1 MIIPHRGGRAGG
13 SLLPLSEKLAPRKR
27 TGLEFIY
34 GAGESA
40 AEVIVGSGVTTWKPR
55 AAVAQDG
62 DDLWRGGATAQQFF
76 SDPFISDAP
85 VRLWEAFK
93 NPQSVQPSSI
103 AAGRAGGW
111 FAARQTVCIDGI
123 VGHVRR
129 NRARRQRQVGRTSH
143 TAFGLL
149 QQSATPRGQASV
161 GVQHL
166 QPRRIAAS
174 VASLWFFIGEPSQTA
189 QVTPIGAGQVA
200 AIGESQILADEAG
213 DGRLDG
219 SGADSHP
226 GLQIAGAGLEYHT
239 RFVPGTSTYVE
250 GAAEKNPMIR
260 RGYSRDHRPDCEQLV
275 IALIVNNEGFPF
287 SYETFDGNRTDV
299 STMETILRMV
309 ERKYGKARRIWV
321 FDRGIVSE
329 ENLAAIRKRDGQ
341 YLTGTP
347 RSQMKQFEAE
357 LLKEDWTQV
366 RPEVEVKKVAIPQGE
381 ETYIL
386 CRTSGRKE
394 KEKAIRNRFSN
405 SMETAL
411 KGLEKAIATG
421 RLKDRNKMERRLGKI
436 QARHPQVNDLY
447 DVALKDTAEGV
458 RLFWQI
464 KEDRKN
470 WRESREGAYLL
481 RTNLQA
487 ETAEELWSKYMQL
500 TEAEASFRALKS
512 ELSIRP
518 LFHQL
523 EPRVKAHVMVAFLGY
538 ALWVTLKH
546 LLKRRPAIVPKPSAS
561 GVENAQPMTPMKAI
575 ALLSTLQ
582 SADIVLPTTD
592 GREIRLRRITEPTAE
607 QKSLLRQLG
616 ISLPEHLQFHRECS
630 ADSAIA

>member
-1 MIIPHRGGRAGG
+1 MFLRPNHRCKDGKDHTYW
-13 SLLPLSEKLAPRKR
+13 SLVETVRTPDGPRQKTLCYLGELNSSSEARWLTTVEVFNQQGETQQLKLFPSHVEPPADDPQVARVLLNKVRLER
-27 TGLEFIY
+27 TRQFGACFLGLEIWKRLDLDRFFEQ
-34 GAGESA
+34 AVDDEPADVPWSRVA
-40 AEVIVGSGVTTWKPR
+40 ALLAINRLCAPGSELAIEQRWYPST
-55 AAVAQDG
+55 AL
-62 DDLWRGGATAQQFF
+62 DDL
-76 SDPFISDAP
+76 
-85 VRLWEAFK
+85 
-93 NPQSVQPSSI
+93 
-103 AAGRAGGW
+103 
-111 FAARQTVCIDGI
+111 
-123 VGHVRR
+123 
-129 NRARRQRQVGRTSH
+129 
-143 TAFGLL
+143 
-149 QQSATPRGQASV
+149 
-161 GVQHL
+161 
-166 QPRRIAAS
+166 
-174 VASLWFFIGEPSQTA
+174 
-189 QVTPIGAGQVA
+189 
-200 AIGESQILADEAG
+200 
-213 DGRLDG
+213 
-219 SGADSHP
+219 
-226 GLQIAGAGLEYHT
+226 LQIEEGKINDTRLYRCLDRILPHKTKLERHLKNRYGELFGAEFDVLLYDL
-239 RFVPGTSTYVE
+239 TSTYVE
-250 GAAEKNPMIR
+250 GAAEKNPMVR

-309 ERKYGKARRIWV
+309 ERKYGRARRIWV

-329 ENLAAIRKRDGQ
+329 ENLAAIRKRSGQ

-411 KGLEKAIATG
+411 KGLEKAIVKG

-447 DVALKDTAEGV
+447 DVALKVTAEGV

-512 ELSIRP
+512 ELSVRP

-546 LLKRRPAIVPKPSAS
+546 LLKRRPAIVPKTSAS
-561 GVENAQPMTPMKAI
+561 GVENVQPMTPMTAI

-592 GREIRLRRITEPTAE
+592 AREIRLRRITEPTAE
-607 QKSLLRQLG
+607 QKLLLRQLG
-616 ISLPEHLQFHRECS
+616 IRLPEHLQFHRECS
-630 ADSAIA
+630 VDSAIA

>member
-1 MIIPHRGGRAGG
+1 MSEPADVPWSRVAALLAINRLCAPG
-13 SLLPLSEKLAPRKR
+13 SELAIEQRWYPS
-27 TGLEFIY
+27 TAL
-34 GAGESA
+34 
-40 AEVIVGSGVTTWKPR
+40 
-55 AAVAQDG
+55 
-62 DDLWRGGATAQQFF
+62 DDLLGIEEGKINDTRLYRCLDRILPHKTKLERHLKHRYGELFGAEF
-76 SDPFISDAP
+76 D
-85 VRLWEAFK
+85 V
-93 NPQSVQPSSI
+93 
-103 AAGRAGGW
+103 
-111 FAARQTVCIDGI
+111 
-123 VGHVRR
+123 
-129 NRARRQRQVGRTSH
+129 
-143 TAFGLL
+143 LL
-149 QQSATPRGQASV
+149 YD
-161 GVQHL
+161 L
-166 QPRRIAAS
+166 
-174 VASLWFFIGEPSQTA
+174 
-189 QVTPIGAGQVA
+189 
-200 AIGESQILADEAG
+200 
-213 DGRLDG
+213 
-219 SGADSHP
+219 
-226 GLQIAGAGLEYHT
+226 
-239 RFVPGTSTYVE
+239 TSTYVE
-250 GAAEKNPMIR
+250 GAAEKNPMMR

-275 IALIVNNEGFPF
+275 IALIVNSEGFPF
-287 SYETFDGNRTDV
+287 SYETFDGNRADV

-341 YLTGTP
+341 YLVGTP

-366 RPEVEVKKVAIPQGE
+366 RPEVEVKKVSIPQGE

-386 CRTSGRKE
+386 CRTAGRKE
-394 KEKAIRNRFSN
+394 KEKAIRQSIFQQHG
-405 SMETAL
+405 EC
-411 KGLEKAIATG
+411 LERSGESHREGPA
-421 RLKDRNKMERRLGKI
+421 ERPQQDGAAAGKI

-447 DVALKDTAEGV
+447 EVALRETRRRRALVHG
-458 RLFWQI
+458 QI
-464 KEDRKN
+464 KEDRKS

-546 LLKRRPAIVPKPSAS
+546 LLKRRPGDCSEAIGERSRECAAVVAD
-561 GVENAQPMTPMKAI
+561 EAL

-607 QKSLLRQLG
+607 QKSLLQQLG
-616 ISLPEHLQFHRECS
+616 ITLPDPSNSIANVVQTRRSPELILNDL
-630 ADSAIA
+630 ADFSPLS

>member
-1 MIIPHRGGRAGG
+1 MFLRPHSRNKDGKEHTYWSLVETVRTPDGPRQKTLCYLGELNSSAQARWLTTVEVFNEQGEAQQLKLFPSHVAPPADDPQVARVLLNKVRLERTRQFG
-13 SLLPLSEKLAPRKR
+13 SCFL
-27 TGLEFIY
+27 GLELWKQLELDRFFEQTADHEPADVPWSRVAALLAINRLCAPGSELAIEQRWYPSTALDDLLEIEEGKINDTRLYRCLDRILPHKTKLERHLKERY
-34 GAGESA
+34 GALFG
-40 AEVIVGSGVTTWKPR
+40 AEFDVLLY
-55 AAVAQDG
+55 
-62 DDLWRGGATAQQFF
+62 DL
-76 SDPFISDAP
+76 
-85 VRLWEAFK
+85 
-93 NPQSVQPSSI
+93 
-103 AAGRAGGW
+103 
-111 FAARQTVCIDGI
+111 
-123 VGHVRR
+123 
-129 NRARRQRQVGRTSH
+129 
-143 TAFGLL
+143 
-149 QQSATPRGQASV
+149 
-161 GVQHL
+161 
-166 QPRRIAAS
+166 
-174 VASLWFFIGEPSQTA
+174 
-189 QVTPIGAGQVA
+189 
-200 AIGESQILADEAG
+200 
-213 DGRLDG
+213 
-219 SGADSHP
+219 
-226 GLQIAGAGLEYHT
+226 
-239 RFVPGTSTYVE
+239 TSTYVE
-250 GAAEKNPMIR
+250 GAAEKNPMVR

-287 SYETFDGNRTDV
+287 SYETFDGNRSDV
-299 STMETILRMV
+299 STMETMLRMV

-329 ENLAAIRKRDGQ
+329 ENLAAIRRRGGQ

-357 LLKEDWTQV
+357 LLKEDWTRV
-366 RPEVEVKKVAIPQGE
+366 RPEVEVKKVPIPQGE

-386 CRTSGRKE
+386 CRTAGRQE

-411 KGLEKAIATG
+411 KGLEKAIVTG

-447 DVALKDTAEGV
+447 DLALRDTVEGV
-458 RLFWQI
+458 RLFWQM
-464 KEDRKN
+464 KEDRRN
-470 WRESREGAYLL
+470 WREAREGAYLL
-481 RTNLQA
+481 RTNLKA
-487 ETAEELWSKYMQL
+487 ETAEELWAKYMQL

-546 LLKRRPAIVPKPSAS
+546 LLKRRTAMVPKLSAN
-561 GVENAQPMTPMKAI
+561 GVDDAQPMSPMRAI

-607 QKSLLRQLG
+607 QKSLLQQLG
-616 ISLPEHLQFHRECS
+616 ISLPAHLQFNRECS